1 MTNRSGYTDTVYP
14 DKQSQAVKVQEI
26 LEANGFIPQELVP
39 SEVAWFYENLGIDDT
54 YFAMENAETIA
65 DHILSLYGA
74 KIAEFTKHTGYLNVD
89 LQKKSENSAVF
100 IHSSPAG
107 VSRRAGPQW
116 ERIIDEQYLNQSTV
130 DRAFRLET
138 YRSKGTASSHFPEQL
153 RCYFLHRCDFVQP
166 RPERNSPEYRNIRAV
181 SDKTFLSKVSE
192 HTLEIYQAVMDE
204 ALRRQGPVMEM
215 YEVVGTQERRI
226 VIAYR
231 MGTTSNFFSALSDL
245 YHFYGLY
252 SSRKYVEQFS
262 NDISIISIYLKPVP
276 NSQAPPIELSIFQV
290 LKEVSLI
297 YVLPDNPFFMTGAE
311 ATHAVQEATYAY
323 VGWLFA
329 QHFCNRLGP
338 AYEALRKI
346 LDESDSHQAA
356 VLNDIKLRLR
366 EETFT
371 RQSIYEVI
379 QNFPN
384 IVRLLYVHFANIH
397 YPGQQD
403 QDLAPTLSH
412 QRLTRETLLSDDQM
426 RDFIIKTANNSH
438 ERQVFLAL
446 LSFNKSVR
454 KTNFYTSTKVAL
466 SFRLDCTYLFLTQP
480 RSSPSRNTRLSPMAS
495 SLSSAPSSVVSMCVS
510 PTWRAAVSA
519 LSAAGTARTTRS
531 TSVLSLTRTTVW
543 HTRSTSRTRTFLRAV
558 PRVRSCPTWMRIL
571 SWCLRSTSMRFS
583 TS

>member
-1 MTNRSGYTDTVYP
+1 MTNHSGYTDTVYP
-14 DKQSQAVKVQEI
+14 DKQSQAIKVQEI

-311 ATHAVQEATYAY
+311 ATHAV
-323 VGWLFA
+323 
-329 QHFCNRLGP
+329 HC
-338 AYEALRKI
+338 
-346 LDESDSHQAA
+346 
-356 VLNDIKLRLR
+356 
-366 EETFT
+366 
-371 RQSIYEVI
+371 
-379 QNFPN
+379 
-384 IVRLLYVHFANIH
+384 LLY
-397 YPGQQD
+397 
-403 QDLAPTLSH
+403 T
-412 QRLTRETLLSDDQM
+412 SD
-426 RDFIIKTANNSH
+426 
-438 ERQVFLAL
+438 
-446 LSFNKSVR
+446 
-454 KTNFYTSTKVAL
+454 
-466 SFRLDCTYLFLTQP
+466 
-480 RSSPSRNTRLSPMAS
+480 
-495 SLSSAPSSVVSMCVS
+495 
-510 PTWRAAVSA
+510 AADE
-519 LSAAGTARTTRS
+519 
-531 TSVLSLTRTTVW
+531 
-543 HTRSTSRTRTFLRAV
+543 
-558 PRVRSCPTWMRIL
+558 
-571 SWCLRSTSMRFS
+571 
-583 TS
+583 